1 MCTKYLQFLIVAFLA
16 VSAVQAIA
24 ATSETTATV
33 AVSSTSDA
41 AYLKRIES
49 SYTDFAGSSTNLES
63 LTNGLRHGTAITLTD
78 SGTTGNTSSMTFTP
92 STRPMGY
99 GNITRVLDFASRDL
113 VAAGIS
119 DPSAEQIQTALIG
132 GTMVNT
138 QGQTI
143 TMDGILQLRSQGMGW
158 GQIAHQ
164 IGISPAANSNG
175 QNTSTTNAAGLSGSS
190 KHTNNSAKVS
200 GEQSGIVN
208 AEGSSSTGLT
218 TASGRTVNAGG
229 TKAHIGGGSR
239 SGIVNAEGGATTSGY
254 GNAYGHDKA
263 GIVNAGGVN
272 AGYSGI
278 TTGSGGGYV
287 NGAAGAHS
295 ALGGGSNGN
304 AFGLSK
310 GKN

>member
-1 MCTKYLQFLIVAFLA
+1 MCTKYLQFLIAAFLA
-16 VSAVQAIA
+16 VSAVQATA
-24 ATSETTATV
+24 ATSETTAIV

-99 GNITRVLDFASRDL
+99 GNINRVLDFASRDL

-132 GTMVNT
+132 GTVVNT
-138 QGQTI
+138 QGQII
-143 TMDGILQLRSQGMGW
+143 TMDGILRLRSQGMGW

-175 QNTSTTNAAGLSGSS
+175 QNASTTNAAGLSGSS
-190 KHTNNSAKVS
+190 KHTNSSAKVS

-218 TASGRTVNAGG
+218 TASGRAASAGG
-229 TKAHIGGGSR
+229 SHS
-239 SGIVNAEGGATTSGY
+239 SIVSADGGATTSS
-254 GNAYGHDKA
+254 NAFGHNKA
-263 GIVNAGGVN
+263 GIVSAGGISAAN
-272 AGYSGI
+272 SGI
-278 TTGSGGGYV
+278 ATGSG
-287 NGAAGAHS
+287 AASAHG
-295 ALGGGSNGN
+295 ALGVSSNGN
-304 AFGLSK
+304 AFGLAK